1 MDSQLKSLLVKTI
14 AEGQKGIFHLG
25 KGEECRKISFDGT
38 HLELIPG
45 QSLRWFPTTEIL
57 CEKLSSSTLDGL
69 LKIWHGGERDLSQWF
84 NTLKEIDASLLT
96 KVHEEIQ
103 KRELVLTF
111 LHCEEVFLFEGS
123 KEAECGRKTKISA
136 ENLIEK
142 IDQKTFQH
150 KEALETFPSQHELPV
165 LSASGTKG
173 ANEVKDWCLQKVT
186 DLLDG
191 FRTIKEI
198 LEDSPL
204 PPYETMEQLNKGVQ
218 RGWILKQRFP
228 EFSDQ
233 HIRSMNDEDRSTM
246 IVRLEKATQMAVN
259 PVKILEILRDTHIH
273 SGDQAKALSVENRIV
288 DALKN
293 SRHLEQA
300 IDLLEQMIQK
310 DPENDE
316 WIESKI
322 ALMSELAHHLI
333 SQGDVEFGRRWLRDA
348 IEQSDD
354 DQMRL
359 DLIATHS
366 EPQQQMREGVRMATR
381 LFRSGDRRR
390 ALRLIDSLEALHPDC
405 TEMQQAKVEFLIDHG
420 EIEATE
426 EALTRLAARLAKEGR
441 LQRAKK
447 VAKSVAKLRTEHKEK
462 KPGLLFSLGIRW
474 QRLFLIIIFF
484 SFIGLLIVTESRLQK
499 LIVSADSSSPEAWRE
514 EARPWLLL
522 IPAGPWK
529 SGLESAAQLIEER
542 ESDRARSFRNQAEDL
557 LKLARKN
564 RSLGQQ
570 RKAKENLQQA
580 ARLGAREE
588 VRKLL
593 SQWDQEDIEA
603 NALRK
608 KVDQCRSKGDLKAC
622 RQYLSTLLERY
633 PSNDATVGV
642 QFPVRINSSENT
654 VMLIDGIQHALPV
667 ILEIP
672 PFKTQK
678 VVLERNA
685 RQAVYVITAEGPAE
699 LQLPAP

>member
-1 MDSQLKSLLVKTI
+1 
-14 AEGQKGIFHLG
+14 
-25 KGEECRKISFDGT
+25 
-38 HLELIPG
+38 
-45 QSLRWFPTTEIL
+45 
-57 CEKLSSSTLDGL
+57 
-69 LKIWHGGERDLSQWF
+69 
-84 NTLKEIDASLLT
+84 
-96 KVHEEIQ
+96 
-103 KRELVLTF
+103 
-111 LHCEEVFLFEGS
+111 
-123 KEAECGRKTKISA
+123 
-136 ENLIEK
+136 
-142 IDQKTFQH
+142 
-150 KEALETFPSQHELPV
+150 
-165 LSASGTKG
+165 
-173 ANEVKDWCLQKVT
+173 
-186 DLLDG
+186 
-191 FRTIKEI
+191 
-198 LEDSPL
+198 
-204 PPYETMEQLNKGVQ
+204 
-218 RGWILKQRFP
+218 
-228 EFSDQ
+228 
-233 HIRSMNDEDRSTM
+233 
-246 IVRLEKATQMAVN
+246 
-259 PVKILEILRDTHIH
+259 
-273 SGDQAKALSVENRIV
+273 
-288 DALKN
+288 
-293 SRHLEQA
+293 
-300 IDLLEQMIQK
+300 
-310 DPENDE
+310 
-316 WIESKI
+316 
-322 ALMSELAHHLI
+322 
-333 SQGDVEFGRRWLRDA
+333 
-348 IEQSDD
+348 
-354 DQMRL
+354 
-359 DLIATHS
+359 
-366 EPQQQMREGVRMATR
+366 
-381 LFRSGDRRR
+381 
-390 ALRLIDSLEALHPDC
+390 
-405 TEMQQAKVEFLIDHG
+405 
-420 EIEATE
+420 
-426 EALTRLAARLAKEGR
+426 
-441 LQRAKK
+441 
-447 VAKSVAKLRTEHKEK
+447 
-462 KPGLLFSLGIRW
+462 
-474 QRLFLIIIFF
+474 
-484 SFIGLLIVTESRLQK
+484 
-499 LIVSADSSSPEAWRE
+499 DSSSPEAWRE